1 MSLPFASAVSL
12 ALRRLR
18 PLCLRLRAWLFDAP
32 ARLRR
37 GLSNRL
43 LPHLLLLLRAR
54 THLLLSLRGLL
65 CARVQSLLTLGLSL
79 RLLLLPQGHPLPLC
93 ALTLGHARGP
103 LVRRLRRARL
113 RR

>member
-1 MSLPFASAVSL
+1 MPLPFASAVSL

-18 PLCLRLRAWLFDAP
+18 LGGLRRRALPALDPLVRRRARLSHLRLRPLRLRLRARLLDAL
-32 ARLRR
+32 ACLRR

-65 CARVQSLLTLGLSL
+65 RARVQSLLTLGL
-79 RLLLLPQGHPLPLC
+79 
-93 ALTLGHARGP
+93 
-103 LVRRLRRARL
+103 
-113 RR
+113 